1 MARMFLDLRYSETRL
16 VASIPPFAAPELFA
30 PVSVPD
36 DRPTC
41 CVDALLNWA
50 TAHNVPGDL
59 VQLTR
64 PLPALCSD
72 HATPSGE

>member
-1 MARMFLDLRYSETRL
+1 MVRMFLDLRFPEPQLIVTR
-16 VASIPPFAAPELFA
+16 PPFAAPELFA
-30 PVSVPD
+30 PISVPD

-50 TAHNVPGDL
+50 IAHNVPGDL

-64 PLPALCSD
+64 PLPALC
-72 HATPSGE
+72 ATHSTPA